1 MGVSIIKGEFMD
13 TSLARVEEF
22 QDENDIYARSNFMIS
37 AKYKSSLYANRLMA
51 LSLSKI
57 NTASE
62 SEEGFLTVKIKG
74 REIKNAFGS
83 KSGDFF
89 RQLDNTARGMTGQ
102 TVGYTDAD
110 SESFT
115 YIAAVIKAKYED
127 GEFAITFHN
136 ELKPY
141 LQNLSKN
148 YSTFSLKI
156 MMKWQST
163 QTFRFYE
170 LLKSRMYHR
179 KNDYLPDNNLFR
191 LQFDINELKLCL
203 GIVNAELA
211 DVRKILNKSK
221 GTPEIWAKAVE
232 ASPEKTYST
241 WYDFKRKVIDKAT
254 KEIND
259 NPECGVKIHG
269 VDTLKSGKGGK
280 VYAVVIYAEKLNAA
294 PRKKAVVEAEEID
307 RDDCIDQ
314 IRDLIGNIRTK
325 EAKAIGEA
333 SGWNLDR
340 IARNYDYSKTKN
352 VYDIVGFMIKAVKED
367 WASSEKHSRKKSKG
381 ANGFDNFSSRNYDYE
396 ELMAEVVKK

>member
-1 MGVSIIKGEFMD
+1 MD
-13 TSLARVEEF
+13 TSLARIEEF

-89 RQLDNTARGMTGQ
+89 RQLDNTARDMTGQ

-110 SESFT
+110 SQSFT

-141 LQNLSKN
+141 LQNLSQN

-179 KNDYLPDNNLFR
+179 KNDYAPDNNLFR

-259 NPECGVKIHG
+259 NPECGVRIHG

-280 VYAVVIYAEKLNAA
+280 VYAVVIYAEKLTAA
-294 PRKKAVVEAEEID
+294 SRRREAAEPVEID
-307 RDDCIDQ
+307 RDDLIDQ

-333 SGWNLDR
+333 GGWDLER
-340 IARNYDYSKTKN
+340 ITRNYDYSKTKN
-352 VYDIVGFMIKAVKED
+352 VDDIVGFMIKAVKED
-367 WASSEKHSRKKSKG
+367 WASSGKQSRKKTKG
-381 ANGFDNFSSRNYDYE
+381 AKGFDNFSSRNYNYD
-396 ELMAEVVKK
+396 ELMEEILKK

>member
-1 MGVSIIKGEFMD
+1 MD
-13 TSLARVEEF
+13 TSLARIEEF

-62 SEEGFLTVKIKG
+62 SEEGFLTVRIKG

-89 RQLDNTARGMTGQ
+89 RQLDNTARDMTGQ

-110 SESFT
+110 SQSFT

-141 LQNLSKN
+141 LQNLSQN

-179 KNDYLPDNNLFR
+179 KNDYAPDNNLFR

-280 VYAVVIYAEKLNAA
+280 VYAVVIYAEKLTAA
-294 PRKKAVVEAEEID
+294 ARRKEAAEPVEID
-307 RDDCIDQ
+307 RDDLIDQ

-333 SGWNLDR
+333 AGWDFER
-340 IARNYDYSKTKN
+340 ITRNYDYSKTKN
-352 VYDIVGFMIKAVKED
+352 VEDIVGFMIKAVKED
-367 WASSEKHSRKKSKG
+367 WASSEKQSRKKTKG
-381 ANGFDNFSSRNYDYE
+381 ANSFDNFNSRNYDYE
-396 ELMAEVVKK
+396 KLMADVLKK

>member
-1 MGVSIIKGEFMD
+1 MD
-13 TSLARVEEF
+13 TSLARIEEF

-89 RQLDNTARGMTGQ
+89 RQLDNTARDMTGQ

-110 SESFT
+110 SQSFT

-141 LQNLSKN
+141 LQNLSQN

-179 KNDYLPDNNLFR
+179 KNDYAPDNNLFR

-280 VYAVVIYAEKLNAA
+280 VYAVVIYAEKLTAA
-294 PRKKAVVEAEEID
+294 SRRKEAVEPVEID
-307 RDDCIDQ
+307 RDDLIDQ

-333 SGWNLDR
+333 AGWDFER
-340 IARNYDYSKTKN
+340 ITRNYDYSKTKD
-352 VYDIVGFMIKAVKED
+352 VGDIVGFMIKAVKED
-367 WASSEKHSRKKSKG
+367 WASSEKQSRKKTKG
-381 ANGFDNFSSRNYDYE
+381 ANSFDNFSSRNYDYD
-396 ELMAEVVKK
+396 ELMAEMLKK

>member
-1 MGVSIIKGEFMD
+1 MD
-13 TSLARVEEF
+13 TSLVRIEEY
-22 QDENDIYARSNFMIS
+22 QNENDIYARSNFMIS

-62 SEEGFLTVKIKG
+62 SEEGFLTVRIKG
-74 REIKNAFGS
+74 REIKTAFGS

-89 RQLDNTARGMTGQ
+89 RQLDNTARDMTGQ

-110 SESFT
+110 SQSFT

-141 LQNLSKN
+141 LQNLSQN

-179 KNDYLPDNNLFR
+179 KNDYAPDNNLFR
-191 LQFDINELKLCL
+191 LEFDINELKLCL

-254 KEIND
+254 KEINE
-259 NPECGVKIHG
+259 NPECGVRINN

-280 VYAVVIYAEKLNAA
+280 VYAVVIYAEKLTAA
-294 PRKKAVVEAEEID
+294 GRKKAVIEAEEID
-307 RDDCIDQ
+307 RDDLIDQ
-314 IRDLIGNIRTK
+314 IRDLIGEIRTK

-333 SGWNLDR
+333 ANWDFER
-340 IARNYDYSKTKN
+340 ILRNYEYTKTKN
-352 VYDIVGFMIKAVKED
+352 VEDIVGYMITAVKED
-367 WASSEKHSRKKSKG
+367 WASEKKHPREKMKG
-381 ANGFDNFSSRNYDYE
+381 AKGFDNVKSRGYDYDEILE
-396 ELMAEVVKK
+396 EVLKN

>member
-1 MGVSIIKGEFMD
+1 MD
-13 TSLARVEEF
+13 TSLARIEEF

-62 SEEGFLTVKIKG
+62 SEEGFLTVRIKG

-89 RQLDNTARGMTGQ
+89 RQLDNTARDMTGQ

-110 SESFT
+110 SQSFT
-115 YIAAVIKAKYED
+115 DIAAVIKAKYED

-141 LQNLSKN
+141 LQNLSQN

-179 KNDYLPDNNLFR
+179 KNDYAPDNNLFR

-280 VYAVVIYAEKLNAA
+280 VYAVVIYAEKLTAA
-294 PRKKAVVEAEEID
+294 ARRKEAAEPVEID
-307 RDDCIDQ
+307 RDDLIDQ

-333 SGWNLDR
+333 GGWDFER
-340 IARNYDYSKTKN
+340 ITRNYDYSKTKN
-352 VYDIVGFMIKAVKED
+352 VDDIVGFMIKAVKED
-367 WASSEKHSRKKSKG
+367 WASSGKQSRKKTKG
-381 ANGFDNFSSRNYDYE
+381 ANSFDNFSSRNYDYD
-396 ELMAEVVKK
+396 ELMAEMLKK

>member
-1 MGVSIIKGEFMD
+1 MD
-13 TSLARVEEF
+13 TSLLPVEEY

-83 KSGDFF
+83 RSGDFF
-89 RQLDNTARGMTGQ
+89 RQLDNTARDMTGQ

-110 SESFT
+110 SQSFT

-141 LQNLSKN
+141 LQNLSQN

-179 KNDYLPDNNLFR
+179 KNDYAPNNNLFR

-259 NPECGVKIHG
+259 NPECGVKIHK
-269 VDTLKSGKGGK
+269 VETLKSGKGGK
-280 VYAVVIYAEKLNAA
+280 VYAVVIYAEKTTPASH
-294 PRKKAVVEAEEID
+294 RKPAVDVEEID
-307 RDDCIDQ
+307 YDDLSDQ
-314 IRDLIGNIRTK
+314 IREMIGDIRTK

-333 SGWNLDR
+333 ARWDMDR
-340 IARNYDYSKTKN
+340 IRRNYEYSETKD
-352 VYDIVGFMIKAVKED
+352 VEDIVGFMIKAVKED
-367 WASSEKHSRKKSKG
+367 WAASEKRSRKKSGSSKVS
-381 ANGFDNFSSRNYDYE
+381 GFSNFDERDYDYD
-396 ELMAEVVKK
+396 ELMAGLTNK

>member
-1 MGVSIIKGEFMD
+1 MD
-13 TSLARVEEF
+13 TSLARIEEF

-89 RQLDNTARGMTGQ
+89 RQLDNTARDMTGQ

-110 SESFT
+110 SQSFT

-141 LQNLSKN
+141 LQNLSQN

-179 KNDYLPDNNLFR
+179 KNDYAPDNNLFR

-280 VYAVVIYAEKLNAA
+280 VYAVVIYAEKLTAA
-294 PRKKAVVEAEEID
+294 ARRKEAAEPVEID
-307 RDDCIDQ
+307 RDDLIDQ

-333 SGWNLDR
+333 GGWDLER
-340 IARNYDYSKTKN
+340 ITRNYDYSKTKN
-352 VYDIVGFMIKAVKED
+352 VDDIVGFMIKAVKED
-367 WASSEKHSRKKSKG
+367 WASSGKQSRKKTKG
-381 ANGFDNFSSRNYDYE
+381 ANSFDNFSSRNYDYD
-396 ELMAEVVKK
+396 ELMAEMLKK

>member
-1 MGVSIIKGEFMD
+1 MD
-13 TSLARVEEF
+13 TSLARIEEY

-57 NTASE
+57 NTATE

-89 RQLDNTARGMTGQ
+89 RQLDNTARDMTGQ

-110 SESFT
+110 SQSFT

-141 LQNLSKN
+141 LQNLSQN

-179 KNDYLPDNNLFR
+179 KNDFAPDNNLYR

-203 GIVNAELA
+203 GVVNAELA

-254 KEIND
+254 KEINEH
-259 NPECGVKIHG
+259 PECGVKIHN

-280 VYAVVIYAEKLNAA
+280 VYAVVIYAEKLTATG
-294 PRKKAVVEAEEID
+294 KKRTVVDAEEID
-307 RDDCIDQ
+307 RDDLIDQ
-314 IRDLIGNIRTK
+314 IRELIGDIRTK
-325 EAKAIGEA
+325 EAKSIGEA
-333 SGWNLDR
+333 AGWDLEK
-340 IARNYDYSKTKN
+340 IERNYEYSKARD
-352 VYDIVGFMIKAVKED
+352 VDDIVGYMIKAAKED
-367 WASSEKHSRKKSKG
+367 WAANSKKPRRKSNAAK
-381 ANGFDNFSSRNYDYE
+381 GFDNFSKRNYDYE
-396 ELMAEVVKK
+396 ELMGELVNK

>member
-1 MGVSIIKGEFMD
+1 MD
-13 TSLARVEEF
+13 TSLARIEEF

-89 RQLDNTARGMTGQ
+89 RQLDNTARDMTGQ

-110 SESFT
+110 SQSFT

-141 LQNLSKN
+141 LQNLSQN

-179 KNDYLPDNNLFR
+179 KNDYAPDNNLFR

-241 WYDFKRKVIDKAT
+241 
-254 KEIND
+254 
-259 NPECGVKIHG
+259 
-269 VDTLKSGKGGK
+269 
-280 VYAVVIYAEKLNAA
+280 
-294 PRKKAVVEAEEID
+294 
-307 RDDCIDQ
+307 
-314 IRDLIGNIRTK
+314 
-325 EAKAIGEA
+325 
-333 SGWNLDR
+333 
-340 IARNYDYSKTKN
+340 
-352 VYDIVGFMIKAVKED
+352 
-367 WASSEKHSRKKSKG
+367 
-381 ANGFDNFSSRNYDYE
+381 
-396 ELMAEVVKK
+396 

>member
-1 MGVSIIKGEFMD
+1 MD
-13 TSLARVEEF
+13 TSLARIEEF

-62 SEEGFLTVKIKG
+62 SEEGFLTVRIKG

-89 RQLDNTARGMTGQ
+89 RQLDNTARDMTGQ

-110 SESFT
+110 SQSFT

-141 LQNLSKN
+141 LQNLSQN

-179 KNDYLPDNNLFR
+179 KNDYAPDNNLFR

-280 VYAVVIYAEKLNAA
+280 VYAVVIYAEKLTAA
-294 PRKKAVVEAEEID
+294 ARRKEAVEPVEID
-307 RDDCIDQ
+307 RDDLIDQ

-333 SGWNLDR
+333 AGWDFER
-340 IARNYDYSKTKN
+340 ITRNYDYSKTKN
-352 VYDIVGFMIKAVKED
+352 VEDIVGFMIKAVKED
-367 WASSEKHSRKKSKG
+367 WASSEKQSRKKTKG
-381 ANGFDNFSSRNYDYE
+381 ANSFDNFNSRNYDYE
-396 ELMAEVVKK
+396 KLMADVLKK

>member
-1 MGVSIIKGEFMD
+1 MD
-13 TSLARVEEF
+13 TSLLPVEEY
-22 QDENDIYARSNFMIS
+22 QDENDLYARSNFMIS

-62 SEEGFLTVKIKG
+62 SEEGFLTVTIKG

-89 RQLDNTARGMTGQ
+89 RQLDNTARDMTGQ

-110 SESFT
+110 SQSFT
-115 YIAAVIKAKYED
+115 YIAAVIKAKYEN
-127 GEFAITFHN
+127 GEFSITFHN

-141 LQNLSKN
+141 LQNLSQN
-148 YSTFSLKI
+148 YSTFSLRI

-170 LLKSRMYHR
+170 LLRSRMYHR
-179 KNDYLPDNNLFR
+179 KNDYSPNNNLFR

-221 GTPEIWAKAVE
+221 GTPDIWAKAVE

-259 NPECGVKIHG
+259 NPECGVKIHK
-269 VDTLKSGKGGK
+269 VETLKSGKGGK
-280 VYAVVIYAEKLNAA
+280 VYAVVIYAEKTY
-294 PRKKAVVEAEEID
+294 PGKKAVID
-307 RDDCIDQ
+307 VDENDYDDLSDQ
-314 IRDLIGNIRTK
+314 IRLLIGDIRTK

-333 SGWNLDR
+333 AKWDMDKIR
-340 IARNYDYSKTKN
+340 RNYEYSKTKD
-352 VYDIVGFMIKAVKED
+352 VEDIVGFMIKAVRED
-367 WASSEKHSRKKSKG
+367 WANGTRSSRSKSKSSKS
-381 ANGFDNFSSRNYDYE
+381 NGFSNFREREYDYDA
-396 ELMAEVVKK
+396 LLTDVVNQ

>member
-1 MGVSIIKGEFMD
+1 MD
-13 TSLARVEEF
+13 TSIVPVEEY

-37 AKYKSSLYANRLMA
+37 GKYKSSLYANRLMA

-62 SEEGFLTVKIKG
+62 SEEGFLTVRIKG

-89 RQLDNTARGMTGQ
+89 RQLDNTARDMTGQ
-102 TVGYTDAD
+102 TVGYTDAN
-110 SESFT
+110 SQSFT
-115 YIAAVIKAKYED
+115 YIAAVIKAKYEN

-141 LQNLSKN
+141 LQNLSQN

-179 KNDYLPDNNLFR
+179 KNDYAPDNNLYK

-221 GTPEIWAKAVE
+221 GTPEDWARAVA

-254 KEIND
+254 KEINA
-259 NPECGVKIHG
+259 NPECGVKIHN
-269 VDTLKSGKGGK
+269 VETLKSGKGGK
-280 VYAVVIYAEKLNAA
+280 VYAVIIYAEKTT
-294 PRKKAVVEAEEID
+294 PGSRKKTVVDALPD
-307 RDDCIDQ
+307 YDDLSDQ
-314 IRDLIGNIRTK
+314 IREMIGDIRTK
-325 EAKAIGEA
+325 EARAIGEA
-333 SGWNLDR
+333 AGWNIEKIR
-340 IARNYDYSKTKN
+340 RNYEYSKARD
-352 VYDIVGFMIKAVKED
+352 VEDIVGYMIKAVKED
-367 WASSEKHSRKKSKG
+367 WAESARRPRSRVKTAGS
-381 ANGFDNFSSRNYDYE
+381 NGFANFKERTYDYD
-396 ELMAEVVKK
+396 ELEAGIAR

>member
-1 MGVSIIKGEFMD
+1 MD
-13 TSLARVEEF
+13 TSLARIEEF

-62 SEEGFLTVKIKG
+62 SEEGFLTVRIKG

-89 RQLDNTARGMTGQ
+89 RQLDNTARDMTGQ

-110 SESFT
+110 SQSFT

-141 LQNLSKN
+141 LQNLSQN

-179 KNDYLPDNNLFR
+179 KNDYAPDNNLFR

-280 VYAVVIYAEKLNAA
+280 VYAVVIYAEKLTAA
-294 PRKKAVVEAEEID
+294 ARRKEAVEPVEID
-307 RDDCIDQ
+307 RDDLIDQ

-333 SGWNLDR
+333 AGWDFER
-340 IARNYDYSKTKN
+340 IMRNYDYSKTKN
-352 VYDIVGFMIKAVKED
+352 VEDIVGYMIKAVKED
-367 WASSEKHSRKKSKG
+367 WASSEKQSRKKTKG
-381 ANGFDNFSSRNYDYE
+381 ANSFDNFNSRNYDYE
-396 ELMAEVVKK
+396 KLMADVLKR